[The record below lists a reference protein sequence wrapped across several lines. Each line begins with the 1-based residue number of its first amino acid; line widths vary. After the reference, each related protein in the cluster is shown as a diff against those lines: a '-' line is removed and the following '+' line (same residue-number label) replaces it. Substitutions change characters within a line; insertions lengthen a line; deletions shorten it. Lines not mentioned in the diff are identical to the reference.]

1 MIVKP
6 DDQILDYFIYQ
17 TRIQKAMTEKG
28 FTDLMTVLERRS
40 K

>member
-6 DDQILDYFIYQ
+6 DDQILDYSIYQ
-17 TRIQKAMTEKG
+17 SKIQKAMSEKG
-28 FTDLMTVLERRS
+28 FLDLMNVLERRS